1 MSTTPRTGRRAKVEI
16 RLTPQEKEIWEQL
29 AKERGLGLSE
39 FVRNC
44 VERRHQPSIVP
55 SVNLECYKTLGD
67 ISIAL
72 ACLLFYSPA
81 TNNLENAD
89 YSKLLSLC
97 QQLLPVVRQTQ
108 QQLLGLETRSS
119 PAGRCDRCGAAN
131 DIPE

>member
-16 RLTPQEKEIWEQL
+16 RLTPQEKAVWEQL

-44 VERRHQPSIVP
+44 VERRHQPSVVP
-55 SVNLECYKTLGD
+55 SVNVECYKTLGD
-67 ISIAL
+67 LSTAL
-72 ACLLFYSPA
+72 TCLICYSPA
-81 TNNLENAD
+81 TNDLENAD
-89 YSKLLSLC
+89 YSELLSLC

-108 QQLLGLETRSS
+108 QLLLGLEMQLS
-119 PAGRCDRCGAAN
+119 PAGRRDRCDAAN